1 MKTEMNNVEMFEM
14 FKEATLNYISVMN
27 KIYESGEVDNI
38 WDDNFVE
45 GTIEGMMEDVMM
57 MGEELGIKLD
67 EDLEII

>member
-1 MKTEMNNVEMFEM
+1 MKTEMNSVEMFEM

>member
-1 MKTEMNNVEMFEM
+1 MTNVEMFEM

-38 WDDNFVE
+38 WDDN
-45 GTIEGMMEDVMM
+45 TIDGIIDGMMEDVMV
-57 MGEELGIKLD
+57 MGEELGVKFD

>member
-1 MKTEMNNVEMFEM
+1 MKTEMTNVEMFEM

>member
-1 MKTEMNNVEMFEM
+1 MKTEMNSVEMFEM

-27 KIYESGEVDNI
+27 KIYESGGADNI

>member
-1 MKTEMNNVEMFEM
+1 MKTEMNSVEMFEM

-57 MGEELGIKLD
+57 MGEELGVKFD